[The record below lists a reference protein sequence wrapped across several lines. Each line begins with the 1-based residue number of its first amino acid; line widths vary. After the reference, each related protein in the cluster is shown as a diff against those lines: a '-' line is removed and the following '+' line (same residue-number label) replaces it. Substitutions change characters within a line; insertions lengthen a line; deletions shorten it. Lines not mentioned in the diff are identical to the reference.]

1 MKMVKRRTFS
11 AKQHTQLSF
20 TFLVIGLCMFAF
32 LSTIFFLEGAVDNLL
47 TITVCGLTLFTG
59 MYHIGQAKKK
69 R

>member
-11 AKQHTQLSF
+11 AKEHAQISL
-20 TFLVIGLCMFAF
+20 TFLVIGLCMFAGV
-32 LSTIFFLEGAVDNLL
+32 STIFFLEGAVDSLL

-59 MYHIGQAKKK
+59 MYHIVQAKKK